1 MGNMATI
8 TKLPAELVYQI
19 LNSFEDH
26 KTTLCRLSLVS
37 SFFVSVAQQ
46 LLLRHL
52 VLSVDISLNGIKTPF
67 DKIIKKFD
75 KTPHLSAHVLTLVLS
90 SRHQCNESLD
100 SIKRALDLLNRV
112 TSLQFLDLKNTL
124 MLPRWDISP
133 PSSGSFLE
141 TNRLTR
147 LTKLKLRS
155 PWISWSGL
163 VTLLYL
169 PNLEHLSLDY
179 FPDDFAS
186 PAYENIQG
194 RICALRSLKLGTW
207 QAQRGLPL
215 KRLLEMTTRLE
226 EFMLRMGPETSSG
239 RHSYNSSEISQAMVP
254 IHDTLRVLSIS
265 GADSYDAQP
274 VSPLNLSGFRVLEKV
289 EVLSSLYF
297 ASCDAERWRV
307 GQYKLLPRSLVDL
320 QVRSSQGSR
329 RNMD

>member
-1 MGNMATI
+1 MGNMAAI
-8 TKLPAELVYQI
+8 TKLPAELVHQI

-52 VLSVDISLNGIKTPF
+52 DLSVDISLNGIKTPF
-67 DKIIKKFD
+67 DQIIKKFD
-75 KTPHLSAHVLTLVLS
+75 ETPHLSAHVLTLVLS

-112 TSLQFLDLKNTL
+112 TSLQSLDLNNAL

-133 PSSGSFLE
+133 PTSGFFLE
-141 TNRLTR
+141 TNYLTR

-163 VTLLYL
+163 ITLLYL
-169 PNLEHLSLDY
+169 PNLEHLSLAY
-179 FPDDFAS
+179 LPNDFAS
-186 PAYENIQG
+186 PTFENIQG
-194 RICALRSLKLGTW
+194 RICALRSLELGIW

-226 EFMLRMGPETSSG
+226 EFMLRMGPETS
-239 RHSYNSSEISQAMVP
+239 YISSEISQAMVP
-254 IHDTLRVLSIS
+254 VHETLKVLTIS

-289 EVLSSLYF
+289 EVLSSFYF
-297 ASCDAERWRV
+297 GSRDAERWRV
-307 GQYKLLPRSLVDL
+307 GHYKLLPRSLLDL
-320 QVRSSQGSR
+320 QVCSSQGSR
-329 RNMD
+329 RNMY

>member
-1 MGNMATI
+1 MGNMAAI

-52 VLSVDISLNGIKTPF
+52 DLSVDISLNGIKTPF

-75 KTPHLSAHVLTLVLS
+75 ETPHLSAHVLTLVLS

-112 TSLQFLDLKNTL
+112 TSLQSLDLNNAL

-133 PSSGSFLE
+133 PTSGFFLE
-141 TNRLTR
+141 TNHLTR

-169 PNLEHLSLDY
+169 PNLEHLSLAY
-179 FPDDFAS
+179 LPNDFAS
-186 PAYENIQG
+186 PTFENIQG
-194 RICALRSLKLGTW
+194 RTCALRSLELGTR

-226 EFMLRMGPETSSG
+226 EFMLRIGPETS
-239 RHSYNSSEISQAMVP
+239 YISEISQAMVP
-254 IHDTLRVLSIS
+254 VHETLKVLSIS

-274 VSPLNLSGFRVLEKV
+274 VSPLNLSRFRVLEKV
-289 EVLSSLYF
+289 EVSSSLYF
-297 ASCDAERWRV
+297 GSRDAKRWRV
-307 GQYKLLPRSLVDL
+307 GQYKLLPRSLLDL

-329 RNMD
+329 RNM